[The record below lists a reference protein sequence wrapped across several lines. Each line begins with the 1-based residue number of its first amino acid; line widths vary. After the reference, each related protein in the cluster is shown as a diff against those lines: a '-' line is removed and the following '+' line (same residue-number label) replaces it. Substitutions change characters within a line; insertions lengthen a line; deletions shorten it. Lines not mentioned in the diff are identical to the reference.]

1 MWPHHS
7 QWAHLGK
14 NNVLRE
20 RQHVITDTYVSK
32 KLILMTDKKNL
43 MQMLLA
49 STESLVTNLLRN
61 IVFEK
66 DHLQNFRT

>member
-14 NNVLRE
+14 NNVLHE

-32 KLILMTDKKNL
+32 KLILMTDKKDL
-43 MQMLLA
+43 MQMLVT
-49 STESLVTNLLRN
+49 STESLVTNLLRY
-61 IVFEK
+61 IVLEK
-66 DHLQNFRT
+66 YHLQNFRI